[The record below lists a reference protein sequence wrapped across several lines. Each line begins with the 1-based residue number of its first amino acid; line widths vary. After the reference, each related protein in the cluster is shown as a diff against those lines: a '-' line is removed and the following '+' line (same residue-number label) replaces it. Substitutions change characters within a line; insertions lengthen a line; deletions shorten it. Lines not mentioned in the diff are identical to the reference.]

1 VSAEAAARLGDEIAH
16 GFGLAAMIAGAV
28 VGAVVGVAIVAATA
42 ATGGLAAVIIAGC
55 VAGGGLAMGQIASGL
70 KTIFNLPEPTSGILA
85 MGSPNVLTNIRP
97 AARAVLDFAA
107 GCTGIPINHFPMMAP
122 VPLAEGSSTVLIN
135 GMPASRLK
143 SKLVCGAHVKSGS
156 PDVVIGGETV
166 QVLPVFD
173 LEGWFKTGLEILG
186 MGALFAGGVFAA
198 LAGVAALGTFGA
210 VLGVGY
216 VAFEGLGMLG
226 DAIGPGYRDLFQ
238 GIASMGLLLTGPKLA
253 GGRNTPRSAQVN
265 VKPKGKPDWL
275 RRVEEGNEF
284 NRSQAPRYPHN
295 EVMLDRPIG
304 AKGYPRLDSYDP
316 VRGEIVSR
324 KNTQLSSVQEAT
336 AKSYL
341 DELSARYPSGSTI
354 ADVPTQQVGSG
365 HGNAGLG
372 GTRLTGT
379 QILEVPP
386 QTSPVPQSVLD
397 HAQDLGIIIRD
408 SNGRIYP

>member
-70 KTIFNLPEPTSGILA
+70 NTIFNLPEPTSGILG
-85 MGSPNVLTNIRP
+85 MGSPNVLTNNRP

-107 GCTGIPINHFPMMAP
+107 GCTGIPINHFPMAAP

-143 SKLVCGAHVKSGS
+143 SMLVCGAHVKSGS
-156 PDVVIGGETV
+156 PDVVIGGETARM
-166 QVLPVFD
+166 LPVFD

-186 MGALFAGGVFAA
+186 MGALIAGGVFAA
-198 LAGVAALGTFGA
+198 AAGFAAAGMFAATVIGGGL
-210 VLGVGY
+210 
-216 VAFEGLGMLG
+216 AFEGLGQLG

-238 GIASMGLLLTGPKLA
+238 GIAGMGLLLAGPKMA
-253 GGRNTPRSAQVN
+253 RGRPVPPNEQLNA
-265 VKPKGKPDWL
+265 KPKGKPDWL
-275 RRVEEGNEF
+275 RRVEEGNKF
-284 NRSQAPRYPHN
+284 NRSQAPKYPHN
-295 EVMLDRPIG
+295 EVMLERPTG
-304 AKGYPRLDSYDP
+304 AKGYPRVDSYDP
-316 VRGEIVSR
+316 VKGEIVSR
-324 KNTQLSSVQEAT
+324 KSTQLADVQEAT

-341 DELSARYPSGSTI
+341 DELNTRYPSGSKI
-354 ADVPTQQVGSG
+354 ADVPTQKTGSG
-365 HGNAGLG
+365 HANAGLG
-372 GTRLTGT
+372 GTRMTGT

-386 QTSPVPQSVLD
+386 QSSPVPQSVLD

-408 SNGRIYP
+408 SNGRVYP